1 MGIVQD
7 TIVVVP
13 CFNEASRLDVDAFRR
28 ALEDEPKLRFLFV
41 DDGSNDRT
49 AEILQGLVG
58 DVPGRALLL
67 SLEKNSG
74 KAEAVRRGV
83 LAAAEHSPE
92 LVGYWDADLA
102 TPLRLIARFASTLEN
117 PSLLLAMGSRLRRL
131 GGAIERTATRHYL
144 GRVFATLAAATLGLG
159 VYDTQCGAKLFRMND
174 LMRSVFERPFQLR
187 WCFDIEILARLLGLE
202 AKGLCNVSTQCVE
215 VVLDA
220 WVDAPGSKIGVRQV
234 PKVLGELARLPLIVW
249 RERQR
254 L

>member
-28 ALEDEPKLRFLFV
+28 ALEDESKLRFLFV
-41 DDGSNDRT
+41 DDGSKDRT
-49 AEILQGLVG
+49 AEILQGLVD

-67 SLEKNSG
+67 PLQKNSG

-92 LVGYWDADLA
+92 LVGYWDADLS
-102 TPLRLIARFASTLEN
+102 TPLRLIARFASTLED
-117 PSLLLAMGSRLRRL
+117 PSLLFAMGSRLRRL
-131 GGAIERTATRHYL
+131 GGDIERTPARHYV
-144 GRVFATLAAATLGLG
+144 GRVVATLAAATLGLG

-174 LMRSVFERPFQLR
+174 VMRGVFERPFQLR
-187 WCFDIEILARLLGLE
+187 WCFDIEILARLLGFE
-202 AKGLCNVSTQCVE
+202 ARGLCNVNAQCIE
-215 VVLDA
+215 IILDA
-220 WVDAPGSKIGVRQV
+220 WHDTPGSKIGVRDV
-234 PKVLGELARLPLIVW
+234 PKLFGELARLRAIVR